1 MSFQYAFLSI
11 CNTLP
16 PSESVCTYLH
26 TGYGQLIKGLW
37 AFSVK
42 CRKQNLV
49 FAARVSLLYTLKAG
63 SDYSSMN
70 LARHLTCVAEETSM
84 MKPGAWG
91 RGQNVNRTA
100 TQPESGLIRIKKS
113 SPPINHKL
121 LCESLH
127 THGLALFYLNGD
139 LAYACPDFV
148 QLCPCA
154 DHGAASLNLFQN
166 FRLSAETK
174 EKVKAN
180 LFASCIALY
189 APGCFPHD
197 ADQNVSRLEMTIVP
211 LPVLSRIA
219 VLVQPLSAQQEGMM
233 VMEGFDTYKFITDKL
248 DDIIFLQDDNGCILY
263 VNESAFRLL
272 GYTQHELMH
281 QGALEIF
288 HPDDRK
294 EVESS
299 LQDLK
304 YQHTEESI
312 IEVRMRHQ
320 DGHYKWVE
328 SRARIFQYDSMR
340 VILTVNRDIS
350 QRKQTEEQIKF
361 MTFHDSLTGLFNR
374 NYFEQEMNRIAE
386 ARYEMVSL
394 IICDVD
400 CLKIIND
407 TLGHEKGDQLIKAAA
422 ETLMTSFRISDMV
435 ARIGGDEF
443 AVLLPNASHMDLI
456 HAIKRIK
463 KNMNRYNSSHLEL
476 PLHLSIGY
484 AMDEDPPFDMQALF
498 KQADES
504 MYRNKMY
511 NKRRHKSDAYGIL
524 LSMLNQREPGNE
536 QRRRTLEEKLRKL
549 AHALEL
555 SAQETEY
562 LLLFAKVH
570 NVGLLG
576 VPKDITDKDTPLSRE
591 ELALIRKQ
599 AETGYR
605 IARYTKELQPIAE
618 WIYKQHEWWNGQG
631 YPLGL
636 SGENIPLPS
645 RIMAILKA
653 YTAMTMARPYHS
665 PKSHAQA
672 LSELKKGAGTQFDPH
687 LVQVFIHCEN
697 TQ

>member
-1 MSFQYAFLSI
+1 M
-11 CNTLP
+11 
-16 PSESVCTYLH
+16 
-26 TGYGQLIKGLW
+26 
-37 AFSVK
+37 
-42 CRKQNLV
+42 
-49 FAARVSLLYTLKAG
+49 
-63 SDYSSMN
+63 
-70 LARHLTCVAEETSM
+70 
-84 MKPGAWG
+84 
-91 RGQNVNRTA
+91 
-100 TQPESGLIRIKKS
+100 IRNKNS
-113 SPPINHKL
+113 SPPINHNL
-121 LCESLH
+121 LCESIH
-127 THGLALFYLNGD
+127 THGLALFHPDGE
-139 LAYACPDFV
+139 LAQACPDFM

-154 DHGAASLNLFQN
+154 DSGAPSLNLFQN

-180 LFASCIALY
+180 LFASCVALY
-189 APGCFPHD
+189 IPGCFPPE
-197 ADQNVSRLEMTIVP
+197 AGQNFYRLEMTLIP
-211 LPVLSRIA
+211 LPVLARIA

-233 VMEGFDTYKFITDKL
+233 VMEGLDTYKFITDKL
-248 DDIIFLQDDNGCILY
+248 DDIIFLQDQNGCILY

-272 GYTQHELMH
+272 GYAQQELMH
-281 QGALEIF
+281 QEALDLY
-288 HPDDRK
+288 HPEDRK
-294 EVESS
+294 KVGDS

-304 YQHTEESI
+304 SQHTEESI
-312 IEVRMRHQ
+312 IEVRMCHQ
-320 DGHYKWVE
+320 DGHYIWVE
-328 SRARIFQYDSMR
+328 SRARIFQSDTMR
-340 VILTVNRDIS
+340 VILTVNRDIT

-374 NYFEQEMNRIAE
+374 NYFEQEMNRVAE
-386 ARYEMVSL
+386 ARYEMVGL

-422 ETLMTSFRISDMV
+422 ETLLSSFRISDMV

-443 AVLLPNASHMDLI
+443 AVLLPNASRKDLI

-463 KNMNRYNSSHLEL
+463 KNMNRYNSSHAEL

-484 AMDEDPPFDMQALF
+484 AMHESPPFDMQALF
-498 KQADES
+498 KQADDS

-511 NKRRHKSDAYGIL
+511 NKRRHKTDTYGIL

-536 QRRRTLEEKLRKL
+536 QRRRTLEEKIRKL
-549 AHALEL
+549 AHVLEF
-555 SAQETEY
+555 SAQETED

-576 VPKDITDKDTPLSRE
+576 VPKEISDKDTPLSRE

-618 WIYKQHEWWNGQG
+618 WIYRQHEWWNGQG

-636 SGENIPLPS
+636 RGENIPLPS
-645 RIMAILKA
+645 RIMSILKA
-653 YTAMTMARPYHS
+653 YTAMTMPRPYHS
-665 PKSHAQA
+665 PKSHVQA
-672 LSELKKGAGTQFDPH
+672 LSELRKGAGTQFDPH